1 MCIRDRNGIVQ
12 FAIDYT
18 DLNGNPYSNITTT
31 TDSSYVRF
39 DSTDPVFPMVSIS
52 STGADSTLAGEN
64 DVINLTFRIHEV
76 VSDSSVI
83 ILNNS
88 ANSIIALNNNY
99 YRATYAITG
108 SESEGRVRFTITA
121 VDLVGN
127 SASIDSTSNNSYV
140 VFDQT
145 PPSNFTVGQVIS
157 DGGTVVEDYWNSTNQ
172 NILVTVPI
180 DNDSSL
186 IDGAVQVLISFDSSD
201 TLEVGDAITIA
212 ESNIN
217 DTIVVTISRIE
228 FVNSQ
233 HYNEGTT
240 ALFTAR
246 INDFAG
252 YTNIGAASI
261 DKLQIYQM
269 GKVIDSISVE
279 SLSLIKI

>member
-1 MCIRDRNGIVQ
+1 
-12 FAIDYT
+12 
-18 DLNGNPYSNITTT
+18 
-31 TDSSYVRF
+31 
-39 DSTDPVFPMVSIS
+39 
-52 STGADSTLAGEN
+52 
-64 DVINLTFRIHEV
+64 
-76 VSDSSVI
+76 
-83 ILNNS
+83 
-88 ANSIIALNNNY
+88 
-99 YRATYAITG
+99 
-108 SESEGRVRFTITA
+108 

-127 SASIDSTSNNSYV
+127 SASIDSSSNNSYV

-186 IDGAVQVLISFDSSD
+186 IDGAVQILIKFDSSSD
-201 TLEVGDAITIA
+201 TLEVGDAVTIA

-217 DTIVVTISRIE
+217 DTLVVTISRIE

-252 YTNIGAASI
+252 YTRIGTASN
-261 DKLQIYQM
+261 DQLQIDQT
-269 GKVIDSISVE
+269 GPVIDSIAVE
-279 SLSLIKI
+279 SDNLFSNQGARSGDDVLITFRAQEEIMTPFVLIAGDTADDITRIGDIWIATRTMDSSDMEGIVLVAIQISPIRVISSAVSPAINTKGVIISSCARKVINTSSPDRAP